1 MEDETLEHTH
11 WDQSIK
17 EEKIWLLGY
26 HQQSE
31 AGDPGDPG

>member
-1 MEDETLEHTH
+1 MEDETLEYTH

-17 EEKIWLLGY
+17 EEKIGLFGY

-31 AGDPGDPG
+31 AGDPG